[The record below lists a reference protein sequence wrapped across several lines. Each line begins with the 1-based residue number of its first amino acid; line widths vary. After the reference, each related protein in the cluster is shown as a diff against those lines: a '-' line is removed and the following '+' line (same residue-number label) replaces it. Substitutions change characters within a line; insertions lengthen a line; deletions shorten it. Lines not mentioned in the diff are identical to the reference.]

1 MDVSDYV
8 SLRNRARNT
17 NMRGMAFS
25 KVSDQTATVTFRSLK
40 VIGIGAIREVTY

>member
-8 SLRNRARNT
+8 SVRNRARNA
-17 NMRGMAFS
+17 NMRGMTFR
-25 KVSDQTATVTFRSLK
+25 KFQTAAKVTSRSLK